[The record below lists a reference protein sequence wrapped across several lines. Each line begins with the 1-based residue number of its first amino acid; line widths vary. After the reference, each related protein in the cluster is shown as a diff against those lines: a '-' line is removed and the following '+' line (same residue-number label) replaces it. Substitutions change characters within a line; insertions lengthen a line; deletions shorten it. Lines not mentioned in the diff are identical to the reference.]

1 MRTEFSSASI
11 LGRSVFAG
19 IVLSAIYLFYG
30 PPNYIE
36 MEMINSVFYLLIV
49 APISVIGTI
58 LFSFLIGTPI
68 RMIPSVFKW
77 WYDHPYI
84 PISLLAFGIVLC
96 HMSGNSNFAHS
107 HTLTFDDEVKT
118 EYTPNLKLLYSG
130 WLIVG
135 F

>member
-58 LFSFLIGTPI
+58 LFSF
-68 RMIPSVFKW
+68 
-77 WYDHPYI
+77 
-84 PISLLAFGIVLC
+84 
-96 HMSGNSNFAHS
+96 
-107 HTLTFDDEVKT
+107 
-118 EYTPNLKLLYSG
+118 
-130 WLIVG
+130 
-135 F
+135 